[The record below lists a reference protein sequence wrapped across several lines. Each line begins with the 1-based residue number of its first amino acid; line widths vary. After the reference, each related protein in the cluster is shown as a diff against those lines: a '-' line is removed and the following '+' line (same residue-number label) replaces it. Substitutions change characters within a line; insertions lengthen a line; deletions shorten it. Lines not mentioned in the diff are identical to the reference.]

1 MLPCIEEFWALKVTK
16 TFLDAWSVSDDIVFK
31 QMDILNVL
39 VGITGIFWV
48 VTGIKTHSDWIQS
61 IFLNESKKIRQQK
74 NIISEFG
81 YGSLNTRNKLEAK
94 KGLVFAYW
102 DKPVGK
108 QKIEEPNKQMES
120 PIIFQLASLS
130 LITSTSIL
138 LLIVLSRGLFS
149 ILGLI

>member
-1 MLPCIEEFWALKVTK
+1 
-16 TFLDAWSVSDDIVFK
+16 
-31 QMDILNVL
+31 MDILNVL
-39 VGITGIFWV
+39 VGITGIFWI
-48 VTGIKTHSDWIQS
+48 VTGIKTHSEWIQS
-61 IFLNESKKIRQQK
+61 IFISESNKIRKQTE
-74 NIISEFG
+74 IINEYG

-108 QKIEEPNKQMES
+108 QKIEGPNEQMES
-120 PIIFQLASLS
+120 PIIFQLASLN